1 MGIDYVVHYDC
12 EPKRAL
18 TLEGL
23 MLRLKGRDRADAIIE
38 LYRAQGDQRP
48 PREMGFELVRNTAEG
63 GEEQQVVIVQDL
75 LDAAEELAP
84 WAKYCEGCPAN
95 HARRP
100 FGCIGAINYPLSRA
114 GEQWLLDQLPGNDFP
129 LVYLLLQKAIMEQG
143 YHGEA
148 AARLRAQSGVFLESA
163 EAPQRSV
170 DGFDVTADQIFEMLF
185 LSGHIR
191 PAHGALLLQFFDA
204 IYSDLDADVMMQLA
218 DPPSVEW
225 IDTTVPFLH
234 RPAPGDDATI
244 AALKQFFFALHTAY
258 RLGVPLLLDV

>member
-23 MLRLKGRDRADAIIE
+23 MARLKGRERADAIIE
-38 LYRAQGDQRP
+38 LYRAQGDTRP
-48 PREMGFELVRNTAEG
+48 PREMGFEMVRRTAEG
-63 GEEQQVVIVQDL
+63 GEEQEVIVVQDL
-75 LDAAEELAP
+75 LDAAEELMP
-84 WAKYCEGCPAN
+84 WEKYCVGCPAN
-95 HARRP
+95 HMGRP
-100 FGCIGAINYPLSRA
+100 FGCIGAINYPLSLA
-114 GEQWLLDQLPGNDFP
+114 GERWLLDQLPGNDYP
-129 LVYLLLQKAIMEQG
+129 LVYLLLQKAIHEQG

-148 AARLRAQSGVFLESA
+148 AARLRAQSGVFLESG
-163 EAPQRSV
+163 ETPVRSV
-170 DGFDVTADQIFEMLF
+170 DGFVVTGDQVFEMLL

-204 IYSDLDADVMMQLA
+204 IYSDLDADIMMRLA

-225 IDTTVPFLH
+225 IDQTVPFLQ
-234 RPAPGDDATI
+234 RAEPSDDETV
-244 AALKQFFFALHTAY
+244 AALKRFFHALYTAY